1 MNEKP
6 VFVDL
11 LTYFSRIDLYGED
24 SLDLLDRLS
33 TNKLENL
40 TEPYTGMGSV
50 LTTNKGR
57 IIDLLGVNRL
67 PDRVLVTTAKE
78 SKEKVIEWIE
88 FYTIMEDVSVKDISA
103 ETCHFRLLGEE
114 WDELFPS
121 ISKLLLRDSMNC
133 EIEGE
138 SVIAIREEMSNVPCI
153 DIIGPITA
161 RSKISDFLGKKF
173 NQFSL
178 KEFNQFR
185 LKLGIPVFGF
195 ELTEDFNPLEAGLI
209 SHISFNKGCYIGQEV
224 VARLNT
230 YDKVQRKLVKLAWQ
244 GNLERKEITC
254 DGKPIGVITSA
265 ENGIGLGFV
274 RNTYAEL
281 QKELDCGDRK
291 IVVTEILAE

>member
-114 WDELFPS
+114 WNELFPS

-244 GNLERKEITC
+244 GSLEQNEITY
-254 DGKPIGVITSA
+254 DGKLIGVITSS
-265 ENGIGLGFV
+265 ESGIGLGFV

-281 QKELDCGDRK
+281 EKELDCGENK

>member
-1 MNEKP
+1 MSEKP

-11 LTYFSRIDLYGED
+11 ADYFSRIDLYGED

-40 TEPYTGMGSV
+40 IEPYTGMGSV

-67 PDRVLVTTAKE
+67 PDKVLVTTAKN

-88 FYTIMEDVSVKDISA
+88 FYTIMEDVSIKDISA
-103 ETCHFRLLGEE
+103 ETCHFRLIGEG
-114 WDELFPS
+114 WNELFPR
-121 ISKLLLRDSMNC
+121 ISELSVRDSMC
-133 EIEGE
+133 CDIESE
-138 SVIAIREEMSNVPCI
+138 SVIVIKEEMSGVLCI
-153 DIIGPITA
+153 DVIGPSTA
-161 RSKISDFLGKKF
+161 RSKLGDFFSKRF
-173 NQFSL
+173 NQVDL
-178 KEFNQFR
+178 KEFNRFR

-195 ELTEDFNPLEAGLI
+195 ELTEDFNPLEAGLM

-230 YDKVQRKLVKLAWQ
+230 YDKVQRKLVKFAWQ
-244 GNLERKEITC
+244 GNLEQNEITC

-265 ENGIGLGFV
+265 ESGIGLGFV

-281 QKELDCGDRK
+281 EKELDCGERK

>member
-1 MNEKP
+1 LNEKP

-11 LTYFSRIDLYGED
+11 LNYFSRIDLYGED

-40 TEPYTGMGSV
+40 TEPYMGMGSV

-88 FYTIMEDVSVKDISA
+88 FYTIMEDVSVKDISS
-103 ETCHFRLLGEE
+103 ETCHFRLLRKG

-121 ISKLLLRDSMNC
+121 MSELLVRDSMRC

-138 SVIAIREEMSNVPCI
+138 SVIAIKEEMSKVPCI
-153 DIIGPITA
+153 DIIGPIA
-161 RSKISDFLGKKF
+161 AHSKITNFFDKKF
-173 NQFSL
+173 NQVSL
-178 KEFNQFR
+178 EEFNQFR

-230 YDKVQRKLVKLAWQ
+230 YDKVQKKLVRLAWE
-244 GNLERKEITC
+244 GDLEQKEITC

-265 ENGIGLGFV
+265 ESGIGLGFV

-291 IVVTEILAE
+291 VVVTKILAE

>member
-11 LTYFSRIDLYGED
+11 LTYISRIDLYGED

-121 ISKLLLRDSMNC
+121 ISKLLLRDSMHC

-265 ENGIGLGFV
+265 EKGIGLGFV

>member
-1 MNEKP
+1 MKEKP
-6 VFVDL
+6 GFVDL

-121 ISKLLLRDSMNC
+121 ISKLLLRDSMHC

-138 SVIAIREEMSNVPCI
+138 SVIAIREEMSKVRCI
-153 DIIGPITA
+153 DMIGPLTA
-161 RSKISDFLGKKF
+161 HSKIGAFFAKTFD
-173 NQFSL
+173 QISL
-178 KEFNQFR
+178 EEFNQFR

-195 ELTEDFNPLEAGLI
+195 ELTEDFNPLEAGLM

-244 GNLERKEITC
+244 GSLEQNEITY
-254 DGKPIGVITSA
+254 DGKLIGVITSS
-265 ENGIGLGFV
+265 ESGIGLGFV

-281 QKELDCGDRK
+281 EKELDCGENK

>member
-1 MNEKP
+1 MSEKP
-6 VFVDL
+6 VFADL
-11 LTYFSRIDLYGED
+11 GDYFSRIDLYGED

-33 TNKLENL
+33 TNRLENL

-67 PDRVLVTTAKE
+67 PDKILVTTAKE
-78 SKEKVIEWIE
+78 SREKVIEWIE

-103 ETCHFRLLGEE
+103 ETCHFRLIGEG
-114 WDELFPS
+114 WDEIFPG
-121 ISKLLLRDSMNC
+121 ITKLLVRDSMLC

-138 SVIAIREEMSNVPCI
+138 SVIAIREEMSKVRCI
-153 DIIGPITA
+153 DIIGPSTA
-161 RSKISDFLGKKF
+161 SSKISDFFAKS
-173 NQFSL
+173 FSQVSL
-178 KEFNQFR
+178 EQFNQFR

-230 YDKVQRKLVKLAWQ
+230 YDKVQRKLVKLTWQ
-244 GNLERKEITC
+244 GNLDQQEITC
-254 DGKPIGVITSA
+254 EGKPIGVITSA

-281 QKELDCGDRK
+281 EKELDCGDRK
-291 IVVTEILAE
+291 IVVTEVLAE

>member
-1 MNEKP
+1 LTEKP

-11 LTYFSRIDLYGED
+11 VDYFGRIDLYGED

-33 TNKLENL
+33 TNKLEDL

-57 IIDLLGVNRL
+57 IIDLIGVNRL

-78 SKEKVIEWIE
+78 SKKKVIEWIE

-103 ETCHFRLLGEE
+103 ETCHFRLIGER
-114 WDELFPS
+114 WDELFPE
-121 ISKLLLRDSMNC
+121 ISELLVRDSTIC

-138 SVIAIREEMSNVPCI
+138 SVIAIREEMSKVLCI
-153 DIIGPITA
+153 DIIGPFTG
-161 RSKISDFLGKKF
+161 RSKIGEFLAKKF
-173 NQFSL
+173 NQINL
-178 KEFNQFR
+178 EKFNQLR

-209 SHISFNKGCYIGQEV
+209 SHISFNKGCYVGQEV

-230 YDKVQRKLVKLAWQ
+230 YDKVQRKLVRLEWQ
-244 GNLERKEITC
+244 GNLEQNQITC
-254 DGKPIGVITSA
+254 DGKPIGVITSV
-265 ENGIGLGFV
+265 ESGIGLGFV

-281 QKELDCGDRK
+281 ERELDCGERK
-291 IVVTEILAE
+291 IVITEILAE